1 MKRKQV
7 RLFLLLIVL
16 RELSVRAD
24 FVVNFEG
31 SVSLAVIGAAAL
43 LFLIKNSA
51 RCRDGCFVP
60 AFFLLRMPRE
70 IQSVSCKMPYA
81 E

>member
-43 LFLIKNSA
+43 LFLIK
-51 RCRDGCFVP
+51 
-60 AFFLLRMPRE
+60 E
-70 IQSVSCKMPYA
+70 
-81 E
+81 